1 MGPVKT
7 QALRLVSNLAGK
19 GRAMNSF
26 LETSRPERMALSRP
40 PRRLHCLSSHQTCPH
55 TASSGFLAGAKMVA
69 QWRVLFLQKE
79 VVFET
84 EPRQGLNREFLG
96 REALGSAPGMGPLQE
111 PGCLEHCCSPF
122 PKAACSLLP
131 WSRAEFSHFVWNAL
145 STPPRPSPPSPP
157 SHPLDLGPPG
167 KPPLITLT
175 SSDAMQ
181 RTLLYLPSLQNVP
194 CRCLSQLASHI

>member
-7 QALRLVSNLAGK
+7 QALSLVSNLAGK
-19 GRAMNSF
+19 GRAVNSF
-26 LETSRPERMALSRP
+26 LETSRPGRMALSRP
-40 PRRLHCLSSHQTCPH
+40 PRRLHCLSSHQTCRH

-69 QWRVLFLQKE
+69 QWRVLFLRKE

-96 REALGSAPGMGPLQE
+96 RKA
-111 PGCLEHCCSPF
+111 LEHRCSAF
-122 PKAACSLLP
+122 LKAACSLLP
-131 WSRAEFSHFVWNAL
+131 WSRAEFSHFVWNTL

-157 SHPLDLGPPG
+157 SHPLDLSPPG

-175 SSDAMQ
+175 SSDAM
-181 RTLLYLPSLQNVP
+181 
-194 CRCLSQLASHI
+194 